1 MSGEGVGMA
10 RFVFGNREKAII
22 RELAKGKKIAAV
34 ARRNGLHRCTI
45 HRWLQREEVQE
56 YYERHKMFEEAKTL
70 AALSKKMNDP
80 DPWVAFRATCKLLD
94 MTSPKPKKPEVKIVF
109 VSGS

>member
-1 MSGEGVGMA
+1 MA

-34 ARRNGLHRCTI
+34 ARNNGLHRCTI

-56 YYERHKMFEEAKTL
+56 YYERHKQFEEQKTIAEL
-70 AALSKKMNDP
+70 TKKMDDP
-80 DPWVAFRATCKLLD
+80 NPYVQLRAANKIMDIILG
-94 MTSPKPKKPEVKIVF
+94 KPKKPEVKIVF
-109 VSGS
+109 VSDI